1 MSGTLYIHIKKNY
14 FFPITFLYFHISEEH
29 KYEPLTVKDF
39 SGNDKMINAVFEL
52 STL

>member
-1 MSGTLYIHIKKNY
+1 MFSTVRII
-14 FFPITFLYFHISEEH
+14 ISEEH